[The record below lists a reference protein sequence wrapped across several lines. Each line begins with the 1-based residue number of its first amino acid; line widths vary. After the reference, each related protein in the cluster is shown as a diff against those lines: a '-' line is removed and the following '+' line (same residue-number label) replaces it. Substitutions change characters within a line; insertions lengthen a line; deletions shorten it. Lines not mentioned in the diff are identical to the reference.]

1 MATLSEIQSADWS
14 LSVDTAG
21 EVVQGENDI
30 AQCILIILTTVKG
43 SDPLRPEFGCGI
55 YDKLDRPVNTVS
67 AEMVLDIT
75 DSIRRFEPRATLTGV
90 KFELVNQSNLRFRI
104 SWDDAYNS
112 DNSLIFTPIN
122 N

>member
-43 SDPLRPEFGCGI
+43 SDPLRPEFGCGL
-55 YDKLDRPVNTVS
+55 YDKLDRPVNTVA